1 MSSAVSLDTLVVAGL
16 VVSGAIYLF
25 RGALFGD
32 QSGPAKA
39 IGSNGATANGG
50 LNGVQR
56 KRRSRN
62 FVQVM
67 NETDKNVI
75 VFFGS
80 QTGTAEDYANRIAKE
95 AQKRY
100 GLRCMVADIEDYDME
115 RLDRLPSD
123 HLAIFVVATYGEGEP
138 TDNATE
144 FWNFLIVD
152 SEGDVPTFSRQLHGR
167 STLHNLRYVMFGLGN
182 RTYEH
187 FNAVARRLDQRFT
200 SLGAR
205 RIGERGEGDD
215 DGNLEEDFI
224 SWKSGAWQA
233 IAEVMHVSEQSESA
247 HEPEYILTELNEG
260 EYDPNNVYHGELTER
275 RLAGAGT
282 VYDIKRP
289 YMASLQVTRQLFATE
304 AQRYCVHAE
313 VDLRGSNISYT
324 AGDHLAIWPVNS
336 EDEVLRIAN
345 ACGISKDKLD
355 TVVRVVSSDETA
367 AKKYPFPQP
376 TTYRDIFRHYID
388 INSCP
393 SREFVA
399 LLAAQFVTDP
409 SAKAY
414 LTRLGS
420 DKEAYHREVLECHM
434 NLATL
439 VEQARAATAATDD
452 ADTDD
457 KAAPWTIP
465 VAIAIEGLG
474 RLQPRYY
481 SISSSPKMNQHHA
494 HLTAVVV
501 DQEVSYNRRFQGV
514 ATNYLLAAHT
524 RLTSD
529 SIVNVNGL
537 ANGDLIT
544 EQVAEELNDI
554 NQSSSLRVRV
564 PVFVRPCSNFKLPR
578 DTTRPVIM
586 VGPGTGVAPFR
597 AFVQERVYL
606 ARKGVELGPTILFFG
621 CRHREHDFLY
631 REEWDAYFKELPAD
645 KSEMILAFS
654 REQDKKVYVQDRMHE
669 RQTDLW
675 RWLHDEQGYF
685 YVCGDAKN
693 MARAVNNQLVTMAQE
708 VGGLDEEQAVQWV
721 KDLRAHGRYQEDVW
735 S

>member
-1 MSSAVSLDTLVVAGL
+1 ML
-16 VVSGAIYLF
+16 
-25 RGALFGD
+25 
-32 QSGPAKA
+32 
-39 IGSNGATANGG
+39 
-50 LNGVQR
+50 
-56 KRRSRN
+56 
-62 FVQVM
+62 
-67 NETDKNVI
+67 
-75 VFFGS
+75 
-80 QTGTAEDYANRIAKE
+80 
-95 AQKRY
+95 
-100 GLRCMVADIEDYDME
+100 
-115 RLDRLPSD
+115 
-123 HLAIFVVATYGEGEP
+123 
-138 TDNATE
+138 
-144 FWNFLIVD
+144 LI
-152 SEGDVPTFSRQLHGR
+152 
-167 STLHNLRYVMFGLGN
+167 
-182 RTYEH
+182 
-187 FNAVARRLDQRFT
+187 
-200 SLGAR
+200 
-205 RIGERGEGDD
+205 
-215 DGNLEEDFI
+215 
-224 SWKSGAWQA
+224 
-233 IAEVMHVSEQSESA
+233 SA
-247 HEPEYILTELNEG
+247 HEPEYILTELEEG
-260 EYDPNNVYHGELTER
+260 EYDSNNVYHGELTER

-289 YMASLQVTRQLFATE
+289 YMASLQVTRQLFASE
-304 AQRYCVHAE
+304 AKRHCVHAE

-336 EDEVLRIAN
+336 EGEVLRIAR

-367 AKKYPFPQP
+367 TKKYPFPQP

-399 LLAAQFVTDP
+399 LLPQFVTEP
-409 SAKAY
+409 TAQAY
-414 LTRLGS
+414 LARLGK
-420 DKEAYHREVLECHM
+420 DKEAYQREVLESHM

-439 VEQARAATAATDD
+439 IEQAAAAAEAVATTD
-452 ADTDD
+452 ATEE
-457 KAAPWTIP
+457 KTSLTIP

-494 HLTAVVV
+494 HVTAVVV
-501 DQEVSYNRRFQGV
+501 DHEVSYNRRFQGV

-524 RLTSD
+524 RLTSGGIV
-529 SIVNVNGL
+529 SINGL
-537 ANGDLIT
+537 TNGDVATVIESSCELETHKLVT
-544 EQVAEELNDI
+544 ESVIDEFND
-554 NQSSSLRVRV
+554 NGQPSLRVRV

-578 DTTRPVIM
+578 DTSRPVIM

-597 AFVQERVYL
+597 AFVQERVHL

-621 CRHREHDFLY
+621 CRHRDHDFMY

-654 REQDKKVYVQDRMHE
+654 REQDQKVYVQDRMRE
-669 RQTDLW
+669 RQADLW

-693 MARAVNNQLVTMAQE
+693 MARAVNNQLAVMAQE

-721 KDLRAHGRYQEDVW
+721 KNLRNNGRYQEDVW